1 MNSHAQITQLEE
13 EALIAAASRG
23 DLESFNQLVLR
34 HQNMAYHHA
43 YALMRD
49 PASAEDIAQE
59 SFVKA
64 FQNLNTFRGGSFRS
78 WLLRIVTNSAYDIL
92 RRAKRHPMQPLFPED
107 ENGEEMETAPWLADP
122 AASVE
127 ENIEN
132 SQLSEK
138 IHELMS
144 LLPDTYREVL
154 LLVDLHQLD
163 YMEAAETLRVP
174 IGTVKSRLARARLQM
189 RKLVQENLV
198 DTTSPRFSQSVSS

>member
-144 LLPDTYREVL
+144 LLPDTYRDVL
-154 LLVDLHQLD
+154 ILVDLHQLD

-189 RKLVQENLV
+189 RKLVQENLGDV
-198 DTTSPRFSQSVSS
+198 VSTRFSQPVSS